1 MKIRNQRDFG
11 AGIMYMVIG
20 LFFAGIATTYSMGTA
35 AKMGPGYFPFALGI
49 LMFLLGLLVLVN
61 SLRAS
66 AGIDQIP
73 KFNWKVIGIIT
84 GSICLFGILLP
95 TMGVLV
101 AIFVLVLT
109 ASTASKEFSW
119 KAAILNAIAL
129 MFFTYMV
136 FIVGLKLTFPV
147 LPFFFE
153 FTVLFRIITGI

>member
-11 AGIMYMVIG
+11 AGIMYVVIG

-61 SLRAS
+61 SVRAS
-66 AGIDQIP
+66 ASIDQIP

-84 GSICLFGILLP
+84 GSTCLFGILLP

-101 AIFVLVLT
+101 AIFALVF
-109 ASTASKEFSW
+109 ASSTASKEFSW
-119 KAAILNAIAL
+119 KAATLNSIAL
-129 MFFTYMV
+129 MIFVYLV

-153 FTVLFRIITGI
+153 

>member
-20 LFFAGIATTYSMGTA
+20 LFFAGIALTYSMGTA
-35 AKMGPGYFPFALGI
+35 AKMGPGYFPFSLGV

-61 SLRAS
+61 SMRAK
-66 AGIDQIP
+66 AGSDPIP

-101 AIFVLVLT
+101 AIFALVF
-109 ASTASKEFSW
+109 ASSTASKEFSW
-119 KAAILNAIAL
+119 KAATLNSVVL
-129 MFFTYMV
+129 MIFTYLV
-136 FIVGLKLTFPV
+136 FVVGLKLTFPV

-153 FTVLFRIITGI
+153 